1 MLLDADPA
9 KITIEQFVQL
19 YKNRQLIGHGHE
31 DEVAKRGCTVN
42 YWRRLTFSESR
53 HLLSLE
59 EGGCAWRLTSDCEH
73 GMAMLIYAPRW
84 RRKISAHNIVET

>member
-42 YWRRLTFSESR
+42 Y
-53 HLLSLE
+53 
-59 EGGCAWRLTSDCEH
+59 
-73 GMAMLIYAPRW
+73 
-84 RRKISAHNIVET
+84 